1 MAKTLRTSGDYTI
14 KAGAGTA
21 GTNQIDF
28 DSKTVRVR
36 GDLIVDGDQTIVNT
50 ATLSVEDTFV
60 ELARNNSGAALDAGI
75 YVNRGTAGN
84 NSVFYWDESED
95 AFKAATTTD
104 GAGVSPLTAATLAN
118 IRVAEP
124 VNTSDAV
131 TKNYLDTELAA
142 VTSLDLSIT
151 GDNLSTSLVE
161 SGDTLTITGGNNIN
175 TAVAEPHT
183 VIINLNNDLFNI
195 TSIASTSSNINLT
208 LGNTYSYQNFD
219 SSIFQILD
227 NGNQNDL
234 TDPTVVNNVDYA
246 FNDVF
251 LGVHYKFMTG
261 KFTFNPGFS
270 VHKYHATNTQLG
282 TQVTDDFYR
291 VLPDVYA
298 LFQMKFCLLFP

>member
-124 VNTSDAV
+124 VNSSDAV
-131 TKNYLDTELAA
+131 TKNYLDTELSA
-142 VTSLDLSIT
+142 VTSLDLSIA
-151 GDNLSTSLVE
+151 GDDSSAVVLQ
-161 SGDTLTITGGNNIN
+161 SGDTLKISGGSNIN
-175 TAVAEPHT
+175 TAVAEPDT
-183 VIINLNNDLFNI
+183 ATINLNNDLVNI
-195 TSIASTSSNINLT
+195 TSITSNSSNSNLT
-208 LGNTYSYQNFD
+208 LTANGTGSVSINNILTFSSNASTPTAASITKIYSKTVGSGGTGVFFVNSTVD
-219 SSIFQILD
+219 SGAEGELISKKKARA
-227 NGNQNDL
+227 
-234 TDPTVVNNVDYA
+234 YA
-246 FNDVF
+246 IA
-251 LGVHYKFMTG
+251 LG
-261 KFTFNPGFS
+261 
-270 VHKYHATNTQLG
+270 
-282 TQVTDDFYR
+282 
-291 VLPDVYA
+291 
-298 LFQMKFCLLFP
+298 